1 MKCSL
6 SILNFSQLLKDKGL
20 LPYLAP
26 QVEDIVF
33 PMDPQLQGP
42 ASGIA
47 SSLRQKGRSVDLVLE
62 NKRLKWLVNFDYF
75 LFRVLYFL
83 LRNLQ

>member
-6 SILNFSQLLKDKGL
+6 SILNFLQLLKDKGL
-20 LPYLAP
+20 LPDLAP

-33 PMDPQLQGP
+33 PMDLRLQGP
-42 ASGIA
+42 AAGVA
-47 SSLRQKGRSVDLVLE
+47 SCLRQKGRSVDLVLE

-75 LFRVLYFL
+75 VI
-83 LRNLQ
+83 